1 VRRLCDFQGWC
12 FWGLG
17 VAEEEEE
24 TEGER
29 EEVEELV

>member
-17 VAEEEEE
+17 VAEEEE
-24 TEGER
+24 TEGQR

>member
-1 VRRLCDFQGWC
+1 VRRLCDFQGWW

-17 VAEEEEE
+17 VAEEEE
-24 TEGER
+24 R

>member
-1 VRRLCDFQGWC
+1 MRRLCDFQGWC

-24 TEGER
+24 R